1 MMGLVH
7 LLLDGGPLLGVLL
20 VEVGYVHVPVVV
32 HLFLLVPGVL
42 VGAVPGVV
50 RPPASACRRMRASTG
65 TGIVLGV
72 ALDGRVVDR
81 LVLSDLLQLACG
93 DWLGSVEET

>member
-7 LLLDGGPLLGVLL
+7 LLLHCGPLLGVLL

-42 VGAVPGVV
+42 VGAVPGMI
-50 RPPASACRRMRASTG
+50 RSPTSARCRM
-65 TGIVLGV
+65 
-72 ALDGRVVDR
+72 
-81 LVLSDLLQLACG
+81 
-93 DWLGSVEET
+93 